1 MAPGRPDK
9 ARVAAAAWRSIF
21 DFIVATAGERNR
33 AIGELGLTP
42 NDARALSSLGVKTGR
57 TMGELAAEWRCD
69 ASTATWIVDRL
80 ESRGLARRRPHP
92 HDRRA
97 RLVALTPKGARVKQR
112 QLEGVY
118 LPPRQLLE
126 LSLEELTALRD
137 AAARLPRG
145 S

>member
-1 MAPGRPDK
+1 MSLNQPSRWSRLRSMAPSRPDK
-9 ARVAAAAWRSIF
+9 ARVAAAAWRSLF

-42 NDARALSSLGVKTGR
+42 NDARALSSLDVKSGR

-80 ESRGLARRRPHP
+80 ENRGLARRRPHP

-97 RLVALTPKGARVKQR
+97 PPVGLTPQGARLQQR
-112 QLEGVY
+112 PGEGVY
-118 LPPRQLLE
+118 PP
-126 LSLEELTALRD
+126 
-137 AAARLPRG
+137 
-145 S
+145 

>member
-1 MAPGRPDK
+1 MAPSKSDK
-9 ARVAAAAWRSIF
+9 YRVAEAAWRSIF
-21 DFIVATAGERNR
+21 DFIVTTAGERNR

-42 NDARALSSLGVKTGR
+42 NDARALTSLNASNGR

-97 RLVALTPKGARVKQR
+97 RLVLLTPKGVRVRER
-112 QLEGVY
+112 QIQGVY
-118 LPPRQLLE
+118 LPPHQLLE
-126 LSLEELTALRD
+126 LSLEELIALKE
-137 AAARLPRG
+137 AAARLPRR
-145 S
+145 

>member
-1 MAPGRPDK
+1 MAPTK
-9 ARVAAAAWRSIF
+9 TEKQAVAAAAWRAIF

-42 NDARALSSLGVKTGR
+42 NDARALTSLDPRSGR

-92 HDRRA
+92 RDRRA
-97 RLVALTPKGARVKQR
+97 RLVVLTAKGVRVRER
-112 QLEGVY
+112 QVQGVY
-118 LPPRQLLE
+118 LPPRRLLE
-126 LSLEELTALRD
+126 LSLEELIALRD
-137 AAARLPRG
+137 AASRLP
-145 S
+145 SS